1 MLLTGSTDCR
11 YLRCMAVEP
20 APVPEHV
27 DVLIV
32 GAGLSGIGAACHLVD
47 ECPDRTFT
55 ILESREAIGG
65 TWDLF
70 RYPGVRSYSDMFT
83 LGYAFRPWTEEQA
96 IAEGPVIRRYI
107 EETAREYGVREKIRF
122 RHRVVS
128 ADWDSADARWT
139 VTAERTDTGETVRLT
154 CSWLS
159 VCSGYYRYDEGFRP
173 RFEGEERFRGQIV
186 HPQHWPEDLDYAGK
200 RVVVIGSGATAVT
213 LVPSLAEK
221 AGHVTMLQ
229 RTPSY
234 VVSLPGK
241 DPLAQAL
248 RKRLSPRRAYPIVR
262 WKNVL
267 TSTLLYQF
275 SRRRPEGMKALVR
288 KGLVKQLP
296 ANFDVDTH
304 FSPPYDP
311 WDQRLCLVPDGDL
324 FRALRSGRA
333 EIVTDRIRR
342 FTAEGI
348 ELESGTAV
356 PADVIVT
363 ATGLNLLPIGGMRLS
378 LDGAPVD
385 LPGTVS
391 YKGMMISG
399 VPNFDMVI
407 GYTNASWTLKADL
420 VNRYVCRL
428 LNHMR
433 EHGFAAATPVAPAE
447 GGTAP
452 FLDLSAGYVQRSIA
466 QLPRQGSRPPWRLH
480 QNYLKDLRMMRRGP
494 LEDEGMTFSRA
505 GPARLP
511 KEAAPRCGRTRSP
524 AGRRRSPAR
533 PAASARRWP
542 PR

>member
-1 MLLTGSTDCR
+1 MLLKLSTDCR
-11 YLRCMAVEP
+11 YSEAMAAQPLDQPALSDPEP
-20 APVPEHV
+20 GMHV

-32 GAGLSGIGAACHLVD
+32 GAGLSGIGAACHLRA
-47 ECPDRTFT
+47 ECPDKTFA
-55 ILESREAIGG
+55 ILESRGAIGG

-70 RYPGVRSYSDMFT
+70 RYPGVRSDSDMFT
-83 LGYAFRPWTEEQA
+83 LGYVFRPWTEEKA
-96 IAEGPVIRRYI
+96 IAEGPAIRRYI
-107 EETAREYGVREKIRF
+107 EDTAREYGVREKIRF
-122 RHRVVS
+122 HHRVLA
-128 ADWDSADARWT
+128 ADWSAAGARWT

-173 RFEGEERFRGQIV
+173 RFEGEERFRGQII

-200 RVVVIGSGATAVT
+200 RVVVIGSGATTVT

-221 AGHVTMLQ
+221 AGHVSMLQ

-248 RKRLSPRRAYPIVR
+248 RKRLSPKRAYPIVR

-267 TSTLLYQF
+267 VSTLLYQF

-288 KGLVKQLP
+288 KGLIKQLP
-296 ANFDVDTH
+296 AGFDVDTH
-304 FSPPYDP
+304 FNPPYDP

-324 FRALRSGRA
+324 FTALRSEKA
-333 EIVTDRIRR
+333 EIVTDRIRA
-342 FTAEGI
+342 FAEDGI
-348 ELESGTAV
+348 ELESGTTI
-356 PADVIVT
+356 PADIIVT
-363 ATGLNLLPIGGMRLS
+363 ATGLNLLPIGGMQLC
-378 LDGAPVD
+378 LDGQPVE
-385 LPGTVS
+385 LSETVS

-428 LNHMR
+428 LKHMDDN
-433 EHGFAAATPVAPAE
+433 GYVAATPVAPRE

-452 FLDLSAGYVQRSIA
+452 FLDLTSGYVQRSLSA
-466 QLPRQGSRPPWRLH
+466 LPKQGSRAPWRLH
-480 QNYLKDLRMMRRGP
+480 QNYLKDVRLMRRGP
-494 LEDEGMTFSRA
+494 IQDEGITFQP
-505 GPARLP
+505 PAP
-511 KEAAPRCGRTRSP
+511 GAQPGHEGTKPRRQPTGSGHPTP
-524 AGRRRSPAR
+524 A
-533 PAASARRWP
+533 
-542 PR
+542 